1 MQTPDDIKRKEAVKG
16 LINIALLEGAMLIAV
31 VGAYLYTDNLS
42 ILIGGVI
49 GTAIIFGPMFFRWFN
64 EHGKSLQAK
73 AGGGGHGE

>member
-1 MQTPDDIKRKEAVKG
+1 MQTPDDIKRKEAVTG
-16 LINIALLEGAMLIAV
+16 LIKIALMEGAMLIAV

-64 EHGKSLQAK
+64 EHGKTLK
-73 AGGGGHGE
+73 TKTGGGGHGG

>member
-1 MQTPDDIKRKEAVKG
+1 MQAPDDIKRKEAVKG
-16 LINIALLEGAMLIAV
+16 LINIALMEGAMLIAV

-64 EHGKSLQAK
+64 EYGKTLQAK
-73 AGGGGHGE
+73 TGGGGHGG